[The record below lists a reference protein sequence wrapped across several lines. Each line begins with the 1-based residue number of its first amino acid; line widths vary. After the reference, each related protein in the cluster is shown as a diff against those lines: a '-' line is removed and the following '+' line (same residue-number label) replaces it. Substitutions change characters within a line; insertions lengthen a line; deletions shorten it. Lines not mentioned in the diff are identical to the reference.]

1 VRVVLAGVAL
11 VGALAL
17 TACGSSVSLTP
28 VAKAADST
36 LKQQSE
42 HVALTGSVTVA
53 GKTLTVSGDGDFQS
67 NPNLGAMTLKMSGG
81 GLDTT
86 MEEVIDGTTIYMRS
100 PLFSK
105 GLPAGKT
112 WVSLDLE
119 KQGKQLGIDF
129 SQFAQTN
136 PTDALSALKKAG
148 SVTKAGTETIDGES
162 TTHYLARIDL
172 SKAPQGKQLEK
183 SAHVKYAPVDVWV
196 GDGNLLRRMTM
207 HYSIDAAGQAMA
219 TTMTMSFTSYG
230 EHVTAQVPSADETV
244 DMSKLGG

>member
-1 VRVVLAGVAL
+1 VRAALAGIAL
-11 VGALAL
+11 VAALAL
-17 TACGSSVSLTP
+17 TACGASVSLTP
-28 VAKAADST
+28 VAKAADAT

-53 GKTLTVSGDGDFQS
+53 GKTLTMAGDGDFQS
-67 NPNLGAMTLKMSGG
+67 NPNLGAMTLTMSGG

-86 MEEVIDGTTIYMRS
+86 MDEVIDGTTIYMRS

-112 WVSLDLE
+112 WVSVDLE

-136 PTDALSALKKAG
+136 PADALSALKKAG
-148 SVTKAGTETIDGES
+148 SVTKLGAETIDGES
-162 TTHYLARIDL
+162 TTHYRARIDL
-172 SKAPQGKQLEK
+172 SKVPQGTQLQK
-183 SAHVKYAPVDVWV
+183 LANVRYAPVDVWI

-207 HYSIDAAGQAMA
+207 RYSVDTAGQAIA

-230 EHVTAQVPSADETV
+230 EHVTAQAPPAGETV
-244 DMSKLGG
+244 DMTKLGG